1 MTQPASGAIE
11 ARHLHHRYRHR
22 GQPVLA
28 EVSFRVAAGEAVAV
42 VGRSGCGKSTLLHL
56 LAGLAQPS
64 GGEVRI
70 DGQVVRGP
78 SPRWSMMFQQ
88 PLLYPWMSVFE
99 NASLGLRFAGRR
111 REAAAAV
118 GELLSMVRMAEY
130 ANTNVQRLSGGQQ
143 QRVALARSLAA
154 GPQVLL
160 LDEPFSALDAFT
172 RADLQREVR
181 AITRRLGI
189 TLVLVTHDIDEAV
202 RMADRALVMDA
213 HPGRIR
219 ADLAFALGDDRSKD
233 DPLVQYERARLT
245 AALGETAEA
254 PRPGDLYD
262 I

>member
-1 MTQPASGAIE
+1 MNAPSGTIE
-11 ARHLHHRYRHR
+11 VENLSHRYRPR
-22 GQPVLA
+22 AAPVLA
-28 EVSFRVAAGEAVAV
+28 DVSFRVAAGEAVAV

-56 LAGLAQPS
+56 VAGLAHPS
-64 GGEVRI
+64 AGRVRI

-78 SPRWSMMFQQ
+78 SPRWTMMFQQ
-88 PLLYPWMSVFE
+88 PLLYPWMNVFD
-99 NASLGLRFAGRR
+99 NAALGLRFAGRK
-111 REAAAAV
+111 REAASVV
-118 GELLSMVRMAEY
+118 GALLAMVKMADT
-130 ANTNVQRLSGGQQ
+130 AGARVQSLSGGQQ

-202 RMADRALVMDA
+202 LMADRALVLDSR
-213 HPGRIR
+213 PGRIQ
-219 ADLAFALGDDRSKD
+219 ADLSFALGDERAKD
-233 DPLVQYERARLT
+233 DPAVQYERARLT
-245 AALGETAEA
+245 AALGETSEA
-254 PRPGDLYD
+254 PRPGDLYE